1 MEMFTQNYLD
11 ERPKTIVNLIDW
23 DHVDQQANTDLYFTV
38 LFTIKY
44 QYVFVNNIFANL
56 GIELCL
62 QKLLQ
67 ILTPLLQKV
76 ISIDTFIEKHYT

>member
-44 QYVFVNNIFANL
+44 QYVLSPFF
-56 GIELCL
+56 
-62 QKLLQ
+62 
-67 ILTPLLQKV
+67 
-76 ISIDTFIEKHYT
+76 S